1 MSPVAEQ
8 EEQEVPTCVP
18 GQRLVRDG
26 GGGGGG
32 AVSFHLQGNPSFLQ
46 VAEQAPFL
54 TPLL

>member
-18 GQRLVRDG
+18 GWCPGEGMGAG
-26 GGGGGG
+26 GV